1 MVTAGARRRR
11 GVGHDD
17 KQAGGTARLAF
28 AHEDLSVQWYT
39 SVGAMF
45 KGLEKNLF
53 GPGSDYRWWLMLL
66 QVGMIWG
73 VSCGCAFLL
82 RPDWRS
88 THYPPRSPTHR
99 STRKILS
106 PTIVMKIRTT
116 VRRLASRF
124 LVACVTPALR
134 LPAQTVFW
142 FSLFLYPAF
151 CHPQLFL

>member
-11 GVGHDD
+11 GLGHDD
-17 KQAGGTARLAF
+17 KQVGGTMRLAF
-28 AHEDLSVQWYT
+28 ADKDLSVQWYT

-45 KGLEKNLF
+45 KGLAKNLF

-66 QVGMIWG
+66 QVGMIWALVVAAHFSFAPTG
-73 VSCGCAFLL
+73 AA
-82 RPDWRS
+82 PI
-88 THYPPRSPTHR
+88 TPPGSPTHR

-116 VRRLASRF
+116 VRRQASRF
-124 LVACVTPALR
+124 VVVCVAPASR

-142 FSLFLYPAF
+142 FSLFLYPVF
-151 CHPQLFL
+151 CHLWRFL